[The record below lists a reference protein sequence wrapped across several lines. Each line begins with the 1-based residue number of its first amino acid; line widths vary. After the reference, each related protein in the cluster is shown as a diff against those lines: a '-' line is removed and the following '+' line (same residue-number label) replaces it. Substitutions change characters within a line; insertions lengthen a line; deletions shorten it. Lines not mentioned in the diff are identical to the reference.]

1 MTQSAAPEPVLTRRE
16 RQRQL
21 NPLRYHPMADP
32 VRIPEPVFVEVV
44 PKRLSV
50 TALVLGL
57 SSLFLGFTVIV
68 PIAGI
73 LFGILGAGLEPTRK
87 ALSVTGIV
95 AAMVFGATWAAMTP
109 LILQVLIG

>member
-1 MTQSAAPEPVLTRRE
+1 MTQSALPEPVLTRRE
-16 RQRQL
+16 RQREL
-21 NPLRYHPMADP
+21 NPLRYHAVADP
-32 VRIPEPVFVEVV
+32 VRIPEAVATDVE

-57 SSLFLGFTVIV
+57 SSLLLGFTVIV

-73 LFGILGAGLEPTRK
+73 LFGILGAGLEPARK

-95 AAMVFGATWAAMTP
+95 AAMVFGAAWAAATP
-109 LILQVLIG
+109 LLLSLLGF